1 MTTDLLGDLGL
12 TDLKVCEADHCLFAV
27 GDTINTASRME
38 STSFPMAVQLSAA
51 AVADAA
57 NADRF
62 SALGER
68 MIKGKGIMSTFL
80 LKVCMLLLKSETMLA
95 QTLSSLSFADHR
107 SASRYLAVH

>member
-80 LKVCMLLLKSETMLA
+80 LKVCMLPRQMLA
-95 QTLSSLSFADHR
+95 QTLKSLSFADHR